1 MKNIFF
7 KLLFCLIVFVVFQ
20 IDAFSQT
27 TIEQQLVVNTNT
39 HTLGGNFI
47 IAVQVKVTN
56 LPIACTLGSETI
68 DLQYDNTKLTY
79 VSGAWNAGAGI
90 TLANGY
96 SRTITN
102 TGTVVR
108 VGAVGSS
115 VDGGVNAYGTDL
127 TASYVTWA
135 TITFHIASTTT
146 TSITIDPATNQIGL
160 FDTYQNGD
168 GSGGA
173 GTGSITNQTLS
184 TPIVITNVALP
195 VELTSFTA
203 SVNRLDAQLEWS
215 TATEVNNYGFEIE
228 KRAVSN
234 KQSTAS
240 NWTKIGFVKGNGTS
254 NVKQSYSFSE
264 NVTESGRYAYRL
276 KQIDN
281 DGAFKYSQEAEVTI
295 EVPKV
300 FTLNQNYPN
309 PFNPTTTI
317 SFTLAQDGITVL
329 RIFDILGREVATLAN
344 GDMKAGVVQHV
355 TFDASRLSSGIY
367 FSCLENNGLRQ
378 IKKIVLMK

>member
-1 MKNIFF
+1 
-7 KLLFCLIVFVVFQ
+7 
-20 IDAFSQT
+20 
-27 TIEQQLVVNTNT
+27 
-39 HTLGGNFI
+39 
-47 IAVQVKVTN
+47 
-56 LPIACTLGSETI
+56 
-68 DLQYDNTKLTY
+68 
-79 VSGAWNAGAGI
+79 
-90 TLANGY
+90 
-96 SRTITN
+96 
-102 TGTVVR
+102 
-108 VGAVGSS
+108 
-115 VDGGVNAYGTDL
+115 
-127 TASYVTWA
+127 
-135 TITFHIASTTT
+135 
-146 TSITIDPATNQIGL
+146 
-160 FDTYQNGD
+160 
-168 GSGGA
+168 
-173 GTGSITNQTLS
+173 
-184 TPIVITNVALP
+184 
-195 VELTSFTA
+195 
-203 SVNRLDAQLEWS
+203 
-215 TATEVNNYGFEIE
+215 VNNYGFEIE

-367 FSCLENNGLRQ
+367 FSCLENNGQRQ
-378 IKKIVLMK
+378 IKKITLMK